1 MTKCPTHL
9 TVYSDESLA
18 PTGEDLVLTE
28 LAQLEPIKT
37 DGASHEKDIS
47 PSHSITS
54 STNTQSLGWADSNG
68 SLTSSSP
75 MLCDEMCTR
84 VKKKA
89 WSLRT

>member
-1 MTKCPTHL
+1 MAKFPTHL

-37 DGASHEKDIS
+37 EGASHEKEKP

-54 STNTQSLGWADSNG
+54 STYTQSLGWADSNG
-68 SLTSSSP
+68 SLTSSSL
-75 MLCDEMCTR
+75 MLGRGCAHE
-84 VKKKA
+84 
-89 WSLRT
+89 